1 LINEYDL
8 EEILPLWEPLLAIV
22 WEILADLLV
31 FLHTIPDI
39 PGGELLPL
47 RYTIH
52 SINFNSL
59 EKLLVT
65 S

>member
-39 PGGELLPL
+39 PRRELLPL
-47 RYTIH
+47 GHTVH
-52 SINFNSL
+52 SIHFNRL
-59 EKLLVT
+59 
-65 S
+65 